1 MPSYYRS
8 NAVYDRLHQI
18 DDHPF
23 VWTVGNAWTLI
34 YGEGTAPTVIVFV
47 RGTSATTGDVA
58 EEVQEAA
65 RFAEKIAE
73 RAQLPF
79 RVVTFDD
86 RVNEIERVTLSRTV
100 EGAGDEVTLDHL
112 RDEFGGLGLPVRTGA
127 AAKAV
132 NDATSSAYHD
142 WQRANLGR
150 IVVTDLD
157 LLRVEDG
164 EVTELIEL
172 KRSYIELNR
181 WTPFTND
188 FANFDLAA
196 AVASR
201 IGARFTIAYNVRRK
215 NPWHDDA
222 STLSTFAYNDRRAVK
237 HGEYDFDAF
246 VEGVYL

>member
-1 MPSYYRS
+1 M
-8 NAVYDRLHQI
+8 
-18 DDHPF
+18 
-23 VWTVGNAWTLI
+23 T
-34 YGEGTAPTVIVFV
+34 GTAPTVVVFV
-47 RGTSATTGDVA
+47 RGTSATAGIVA

-86 RVNEIERVTLSRTV
+86 RVNEIDRVTLARTV
-100 EGAGDEVTLDHL
+100 ESAGEEVTLDHL

-164 EVTELIEL
+164 EVTDLHRTEALIH
-172 KRSYIELNR
+172 R
-181 WTPFTND
+181 PQQVD
-188 FANFDLAA
+188 
-196 AVASR
+196 AVHER
-201 IGARFTIAYNVRRK
+201 
-215 NPWHDDA
+215 
-222 STLSTFAYNDRRAVK
+222 LCQ
-237 HGEYDFDAF
+237 
-246 VEGVYL
+246 L